1 MRPIFR
7 VHIFLLLFF
16 GLIQKGRTQSVGV
29 VLSGGGASGIAHVGV
44 LKALEEAQVP
54 INFIAGT
61 SMGALVG
68 GLYAMG
74 YSPDEIEEI
83 MLSREFLNWVN
94 GSVEDSYHFYYRQ
107 QEANASWF
115 NVKLKL
121 DSSLRASLPTNLIS
135 PLAMD
140 YAFMEKT
147 AAISARAG
155 YNFDSLFVPFR
166 TIAADIHNKAEI
178 VLRSGDLGE
187 ALRASS
193 TYPFFF
199 KPITIDGKLLFD
211 GGLYNNFPADV
222 LYSDFLPDVIIG
234 STVATEMKPPDE
246 DDIFGQIKNMLM
258 ERTSYNRVCEV
269 ENMIIIKP
277 EIPRF
282 TILDF
287 SDSPEMIAAGY
298 SSTIASMNAIYTM
311 IERRVDTLELKAK
324 REQFKNAVPPLI
336 FDQINV
342 EGLSKSQTGYVRRI
356 LGERKLPLT
365 NEQIKPHYFRLAT
378 DNKLRKI
385 FPLAQQNSNNR
396 NFTLRLKAKPNRDWL
411 AQFGGLFSSRP
422 INTGFVAL
430 HYNTFSRFGINLDGN
445 AYFGKFYSST
455 QGKAQIDFPFRFPFI
470 VEGDFTLN
478 SFNYFNSASTFF
490 EDIKPS
496 YIVQYERFGNVNI
509 ALPTANHTRLKLGG
523 TATRMYNDYYQTDQF
538 TKADTADRTEFN
550 HGSVWLEWERNT
562 LNRKFYA
569 SGGSLLK
576 FSVRYIGGQEAN
588 TPGSTSLEKG
598 LFIKSHAFFRAR
610 FTYESYYN
618 KRGVFRPGVFG
629 QIQVS
634 NQPFFNNY
642 TASIL
647 AASAFSPIPESQTRF
662 LPQFRAFNYAAGGM
676 RSLISLRDRLE
687 LRLEAYVFQPY
698 QEILNSNNAAE
709 LGNPFSKRYF
719 LASAALVLHTPI
731 APLALSFNYLDQ
743 QENPY
748 TLLFT
753 AGFLV
758 YNKRAMD

>member
-1 MRPIFR
+1 MHLFFR
-7 VHIFLLLFF
+7 VSFTTALFLLFICP
-16 GLIQKGRTQSVGV
+16 GKTQSVGV

-44 LKALEEAQVP
+44 LKALEDAHVP
-54 INFIAGT
+54 IDFIAGT

-74 YSPDEIEEI
+74 YAPKDIEEI
-83 MLSREFLNWVN
+83 MLSPEFLTWVN
-94 GSVEDSYHFYYRQ
+94 GKVEDTYHFYYRQ
-107 QEANASWF
+107 QDATASWF

-166 TIAADIHNKAEI
+166 TIAADIHNKAEVVI
-178 VLRSGDLGE
+178 KSGDLGQ

-222 LYSDFLPDVIIG
+222 MYREFLPDVIVG

-258 ERTSYNRVCEV
+258 ERTSYGRVCEV
-269 ENMIIIKP
+269 ENMIVIKP

-287 SDSPEMIAAGY
+287 SDSPEMIASGY
-298 SSTIASMNAIYTM
+298 TSTMAQMEAIKTM
-311 IERRVDTLELKAK
+311 VPRKTDSLELKT
-324 REQFKNAVPPLI
+324 RRGEFKNTVPPLVFETI
-336 FDQINV
+336 GV
-342 EGLSKSQTGYVRRI
+342 EGLSKKQSAYVRRV
-356 LGERKLPLT
+356 LGERKLPAT
-365 NEQIKPHYFRLAT
+365 NEEIKPYYFRLAT
-378 DNKLRKI
+378 DNKLKKI
-385 FPLAQQNSNNR
+385 FPLAQKNPYSDK
-396 NFTLRLKAKPNRDWL
+396 FTLQLNAKPNRDWQ

-422 INTGFVAL
+422 INTGFIGL
-430 HYNTFSRFGINLDGN
+430 HYNTFGRFGINLDGN

-455 QGKAQIDFPFRFPFI
+455 QGKAQIDFPLRFPFI
-470 VEGDFTLN
+470 IEGDFTLN
-478 SFNYFNSASTFF
+478 SYNFFNSASTFF

-496 YIVQYERFGNVNI
+496 YIIQYERFGNVNI
-509 ALPTANHTRLKLGG
+509 ALPTANHTRIKFGG

-576 FSVRYIGGQEAN
+576 FNIRYIGGQEAN

-598 LFIKSHAFFRAR
+598 LFLKSHEFVRAR
-610 FTYESYYN
+610 LTYEAYYN

-629 QIQVS
+629 QVQIS

-662 LPQFRAFNYAAGGM
+662 LPQFRAINYAAGGM

-698 QEILNSNNAAE
+698 QEILNANNAAV
-709 LGNPFSKRYF
+709 LGEPFSKRYF
-719 LASAALVLHTPI
+719 LASAALVLHTPL

-748 TLLFT
+748 TILFT